1 MPFNDSILL
10 VDRKWNQ
17 MGKQPLKG
25 MSYLDQR
32 SRHSNTLAMSR
43 LALKLTSMKVLKVR
57 TSLSVEL

>member
-25 MSYLDQR
+25 MPHPIR
-32 SRHSNTLAMSR
+32 EVMKHSKTLATSG
-43 LALKLTSMKVLKVR
+43 LAPKVSSLKVWIFLR
-57 TSLSVEL
+57 VEL